1 MTIKICSISLI
12 DNLLKKKDFNMM
24 IKMTGKIYIVGIGP
38 GSSEYLTKL
47 AIDTVKNSDYTVG
60 STRAIELFDDV
71 QNKIA
76 FNVKEL
82 LDKLNEGVE
91 LACEGNTVSIL
102 STGDPGFSGVLNTV
116 LRISDEKGFD
126 KSNIEVIPGISSLQ
140 LAAARNHIQWDNA
153 NVMTFHGRENIEEI
167 LPVINNGKTTI
178 ALPSRKVKDM
188 AQFLLDNGVDENR
201 KVVVCERL
209 SYDDEKIVESTLKDI
224 AESEF
229 TYMCIMV
236 IY

>member
-1 MTIKICSISLI
+1 
-12 DNLLKKKDFNMM
+12 
-24 IKMTGKIYIVGIGP
+24 MTGKIYIIGIGP
-38 GSSEYLTKL
+38 GASEYLTKK
-47 AIDTVKNSDYTVG
+47 AIDTVKMSNYTVG

-71 QNKIA
+71 QNKIS

-82 LDKLNEGVE
+82 LDKLEEGVE
-91 LACEGNTVSIL
+91 LACDGNTVSIL

-116 LRISDEKGFD
+116 LRISAEKDFP
-126 KSNIEVIPGISSLQ
+126 KENIEVIPGISSLQ
-140 LAAARNHIQWDNA
+140 LAAAKCHIQWDNA
-153 NVMTFHGRENIEEI
+153 NVMTFHGRENIEDI

-188 AQFLLDNGVDENR
+188 AQFLIDNGVEEDR

-209 SYDDEKIVESTLKDI
+209 SYPDERIVESNLKDI
-224 AESEF
+224 AQSEF

>member
-1 MTIKICSISLI
+1 
-12 DNLLKKKDFNMM
+12 M

-38 GSSEYLTKL
+38 GSSEYLTKK
-47 AIDTVKNSDYTVG
+47 AIDTVKASDYTVG
-60 STRAIELFDDV
+60 STRAIDLFDDV

-82 LDKLNEGVE
+82 LDKLEEGVE

-116 LRISDEKGFD
+116 LRISGEKDFPND
-126 KSNIEVIPGISSLQ
+126 NIEVIPGISSLQ
-140 LAAARNHIQWDNA
+140 LAAAKCHIQWDNA
-153 NVMTFHGRENIEEI
+153 NVMTFHGRENIEDI

-188 AQFLLDNGVDENR
+188 AQFLIDNGIDEDR
-201 KVVVCERL
+201 EVVVCERL
-209 SYDDEKIVESTLKDI
+209 SYPDERIVESTLKEI
-224 AESEF
+224 AQSEF

>member
-1 MTIKICSISLI
+1 
-12 DNLLKKKDFNMM
+12 M
-24 IKMTGKIYIVGIGP
+24 IKMTGKIYIIGIGP
-38 GSSEYLTKL
+38 GASEYLTKK
-47 AIDTVKNSDYTVG
+47 AIDTVKMSDYTVG

-71 QNKIA
+71 QNKIS

-82 LDKLNEGVE
+82 LDKLEDGVE
-91 LACEGNTVSIL
+91 LACDGNTVSIL

-116 LRISDEKGFD
+116 LRISAEKDFP
-126 KSNIEVIPGISSLQ
+126 KENIEVIPGISSLQ
-140 LAAARNHIQWDNA
+140 LAAAKCHIQWDNA
-153 NVMTFHGRENIEEI
+153 NVMTFHGRENIEDI

-188 AQFLLDNGVDENR
+188 AQFLIDNGVEEDR

-209 SYDDEKIVESTLKDI
+209 SYPDERIVESNLKDI
-224 AESEF
+224 AQSEF

>member
-1 MTIKICSISLI
+1 MS
-12 DNLLKKKDFNMM
+12 
-24 IKMTGKIYIVGIGP
+24 GKIYIIGIGP
-38 GSSEYLTKL
+38 GSSEYLTKK
-47 AIDTVKNSDYTVG
+47 AVDTVKMSDYTVG

-71 QNKIA
+71 QNTIA
-76 FNVKEL
+76 FNVNEL
-82 LDKLNEGVE
+82 LDKLEEGVE
-91 LACEGNTVSIL
+91 LAVNGNTVSIL

-116 LRISDEKGFD
+116 LRISNEKNFP
-126 KSNIEVIPGISSLQ
+126 KENIEVIPGISSLQ

-153 NVMTFHGRENIEEI
+153 NVMTFHGRENIEDI
-167 LPVINNGKTTI
+167 LPVINNGKVTI

-188 AQFLLDNGVDENR
+188 AQFLLDNGVEKDR

-209 SYDDEKIVESTLKDI
+209 SYPDEKIVEATLNDI
-224 AESEF
+224 AHSEF

>member
-1 MTIKICSISLI
+1 
-12 DNLLKKKDFNMM
+12 M
-24 IKMTGKIYIVGIGP
+24 IKMTGKIYIIGIGP
-38 GSSEYLTKL
+38 GASEYLTKK
-47 AIDTVKNSDYTVG
+47 AVDTVKASDYTVG

-82 LDKLNEGVE
+82 LDKLEEGVE
-91 LACEGNTVSIL
+91 LACDGNTVSIL

-116 LRISDEKGFD
+116 LRISAEKEFP
-126 KSNIEVIPGISSLQ
+126 KESIEVIPGISSLQ
-140 LAAARNHIQWDNA
+140 LAAAKCHIQWDSA
-153 NVMTFHGRENIEEI
+153 NVMTFHGRENIEDI

-188 AQFLLDNGVDENR
+188 AQFLIDNGVDENR
-201 KVVVCERL
+201 EVTVCERL
-209 SYDDEKIVESTLKDI
+209 SYPDERIVEANLKEI
-224 AESEF
+224 AQSEF

-236 IY
+236 IK

>member
-1 MTIKICSISLI
+1 
-12 DNLLKKKDFNMM
+12 M
-24 IKMTGKIYIVGIGP
+24 IKMSGKIYIIGIGP
-38 GSSEYLTKL
+38 GSSEYLTKK
-47 AIDTVKNSDYTVG
+47 AVDTVKMSDYTVG

-71 QNKIA
+71 QNTIA

-82 LDKLNEGVE
+82 LDTLKDGVQ
-91 LACEGNTVSIL
+91 LAVNGNTVSIL

-116 LRISDEKGFD
+116 LRISEEKNFS
-126 KSNIEVIPGISSLQ
+126 KENIEVIPGISSLQ
-140 LAAARNHIQWDNA
+140 LAAARNYIQWDNA
-153 NVMTFHGRENIEEI
+153 NVMTFHGRENIEDI
-167 LPVINNGKTTI
+167 LPVINNGKITI

-188 AQFLLDNGVDENR
+188 AQFLLDNGVEEDR

-209 SYDDEKIVESTLKDI
+209 SYPDEKIVEATLKDI
-224 AESEF
+224 AHSEF